1 MKLNPVYFAGWVG
14 VFITGL
20 NLVPIGQLDGGHI
33 LYCLI
38 RRRAHLVARAIFLL
52 AAGFVGFNIAFKDQ
66 RYFVWLLMLVLIWL
80 MGTRHPPTAND
91 RMPLGWPR
99 IVLGWVTLMFVFVGL
114 TPMPMYE
121 MESRPRYRP
130 GIRRN
135 AEQEIRARLNVHGER
150 PA

>member
-1 MKLNPVYFAGWVG
+1 
-14 VFITGL
+14 
-20 NLVPIGQLDGGHI
+20 
-33 LYCLI
+33 
-38 RRRAHLVARAIFLL
+38 
-52 AAGFVGFNIAFKDQ
+52 
-66 RYFVWLLMLVLIWL
+66 MLVLIWL

-99 IVLGWVTLMFVFVGL
+99 IVLGWITLMFVFIGL

-121 MESRPRYRP
+121 MDSRPRYRP

-135 AEQEIRARLNVHGER
+135 PQQEIRAQLNVRGER